1 MRVDLMAQDLD
12 EAFRQASGFEWDEAK
27 RQANIEKHGLDFAD
41 AVEVFDDAQH
51 FTYTSPVPSEER
63 RYVSVGLV
71 RGLLIAVVSTVRGD
85 RLRVIS
91 ARPARRNERDR
102 HAK

>member
-1 MRVDLMAQDLD
+1 MPSDQH

-27 RQANIEKHGLDFAD
+27 RRANIEKHGLDFAD
-41 AVEVFDDAQH
+41 AVEVFDDVRH
-51 FTYTSPVPSEER
+51 YTYTSPVPSAER

-71 RGLLIAVVSTVRGD
+71 RGLLIAVVSTPRGD
-85 RLRVIS
+85 KLRVIS

-102 HAK
+102 YAQ